1 MAASMTAAG
10 SPANVIT
17 LRWWSASASKPR
29 RTTLGTAEMAPAMA
43 ATIRGFRPSEK
54 FGTHSSML
62 VCPCVYDHKECPRE
76 KTIRRKHSIESF
88 RTGTGAL
95 SVGRELRKPL
105 RGAGHQDSQPDLPP

>member
-1 MAASMTAAG
+1 MLASMTAAG

-76 KTIRRKHSIESF
+76 KTNRKKTLDQVISNGGLGTF
-88 RTGTGAL
+88 R
-95 SVGRELRKPL
+95 GREFRKPL
-105 RGAGHQDSQPDLPP
+105 PGAGHPD